1 MNIYKENGYDSQFDY
16 FQELGDEF
24 DLSLAD
30 VYNLAQTMD
39 ESEHFDF
46 LPVVLQDIVDGL
58 WKG

>member
-1 MNIYKENGYDSQFDY
+1 MNIYKENDYDSQFDY

-30 VYNLAQTMD
+30 VYNLAQAMD

-58 WKG
+58 

>member
-30 VYNLAQTMD
+30 VYNLAQAMD

-58 WKG
+58 

>member
-24 DLSLAD
+24 DLSD
-30 VYNLAQTMD
+30 VYNLIQAMD
-39 ESEHFDF
+39 ELEHFDF

-58 WKG
+58 

>member
-1 MNIYKENGYDSQFDY
+1 MNIYKENDYDSQFDY

-30 VYNLAQTMD
+30 VYNLAQAMD

-46 LPVVLQDIVDGL
+46 LPVVLQIYVDGL
-58 WKG
+58 

>member
-1 MNIYKENGYDSQFDY
+1 MNINKENDYDSQFDY

-30 VYNLAQTMD
+30 VYNLAQAMD

-46 LPVVLQDIVDGL
+46 LPVVLRSYVDGL
-58 WKG
+58 